1 MRSLTRCN
9 RMRSKLLRINLVV
22 MLWLGLFTAGYAQ
35 DKSNTEPNIR
45 IASWNLGWHVSQ
57 SELPAWFAQCAKSF
71 VRSPE
76 GLWQTSN
83 DAQALLGWSVGE
95 SRARMEGVDLSVMPP
110 CNVYQTNRREG
121 IAVTDGAWRKRNE
134 QIARVIQTQVQP
146 DVIAFQEVSGVAAV
160 KEALGEWADNY
171 QICSFDGRFKL
182 QRLAFAWKKT
192 YGQAV
197 QACETV
203 DALAL
208 KDQSNAQSK
217 AAPLRPGFMV
227 TLRIKQKTIRF
238 LTLHL
243 KSSCVSPADL
253 MLDDSPQRKTS
264 KKSRSGTLDDP
275 SSPHCRALQQ
285 QIAPLEASIEGL
297 GKGVDH
303 FIVLGDFN
311 RNLWHEANEIKGAEA
326 IRSDGSRDL
335 TAPLAD
341 LQTRNLFKEINDG
354 SPANSKLTLV
364 SLQCIGDAQLAAICQ
379 RSKTHALSG
388 AEQKLIASQSGLGC
402 RNGVGLDH
410 FLVSDSLAPL
420 VQDAQK
426 IAIGIF
432 GQSRAASE
440 FRSDPL
446 LAISDHCPIV
456 MNLRL
461 SHLR

>member
-1 MRSLTRCN
+1 M
-9 RMRSKLLRINLVV
+9 SKAKKIILLGL
-22 MLWLGLFTAGYAQ
+22 LWLGLSSAVYAQ
-35 DKSNTEPNIR
+35 DKPSAEPSIR
-45 IASWNLGWHVSQ
+45 IASWNLGWHVAQ
-57 SELPAWFAQCAKSF
+57 AELPAWFAQCAKSF

-76 GLWQTSN
+76 GLWQVSSEP
-83 DAQALLGWSVGE
+83 QALLGWSVGE
-95 SRARMEGVDLSVMPP
+95 SRARIEGVDLSVMPP

-121 IAVTDGAWRKRNE
+121 IVVTGGAWRKRNE
-134 QIARVIQTQVQP
+134 QIARIIQTQVQP

-182 QRLAFAWKKT
+182 QRLAFAWKKI
-192 YGQAV
+192 YGQSL

-208 KDQSNAQSK
+208 PNLSK
-217 AAPLRPGFMV
+217 AAQLRPGFMV

-253 MLDDSPQRKTS
+253 VLDDSPQRKTS
-264 KKSRSGTLDDP
+264 KKSRNGTLDDP

-285 QIAPLEASIEGL
+285 QIAPLEASIESL
-297 GKGVDH
+297 SKSVDH

-335 TAPLAD
+335 TTPLGD

-354 SPANSKLTLV
+354 VPSSSKMTLV
-364 SLQCIGDAQLAAICQ
+364 ELQCKDSTQDSTQNGPNLSALCQ

-388 AEQKLIASQSGLGC
+388 AELKQLTSQSGLGC
-402 RNGVGLDH
+402 RNAIGLDH
-410 FLVSDSLAPL
+410 FLVSDSLVPL
-420 VQDAQK
+420 VRDAQK
-426 IAIGIF
+426 LAIGLF

-446 LAISDHCPIV
+446 LAVSDHCPIV
-456 MNLRL
+456 LNLR
-461 SHLR
+461 